1 MLNYHFQFPFTY
13 SAAASIIFFRLELPV
28 AGQGQGQPVLEL
40 TDQVISSYYVKQWS
54 LHISPSYPGL
64 YVRVKNYLG
73 WIKKHA
79 ASGACAKI
87 VQAKITTKKKKKP
100 RRKKKKKCGMKK
112 KMKCRKKKGRTTTT
126 YYYYLLELLELLEER
141 GKGLRILW

>member
-1 MLNYHFQFPFTY
+1 MLNSYFQFPFTH
-13 SAAASIIFFRLELPV
+13 SAVASVICFRWELPV
-28 AGQGQGQPVLEL
+28 VGQGQGQPVLEL

-100 RRKKKKKCGMKK
+100 RRKKKKKCGRKK
-112 KMKCRKKKGRTTTT
+112 KMKCRKKKGRTTTS
-126 YYYYLLELLELLEER
+126 YYYYLLELLELLKER
-141 GKGLRILW
+141 GKVLRILW